1 MRQMILGRFPTPERN
16 LKRMSAS
23 RISRNGA
30 LVFLVAGNL
39 LTIPLFLYFSSKF
52 WAPLIKGGPGDGPA
66 GALLWGCLAFPWLA
80 AGAIINISIL
90 PKVITGIIHRKD
102 FKFLFIW
109 CVCILIF
116 LSTWVYDSSRQPG
129 DYLAPSRDSSLGQSG
144 HESRV
149 K

>member
-30 LVFLVAGNL
+30 LVFLVVGNL

-52 WAPLIKGGPGDGPA
+52 WAPLIKGGSGDSPA
-66 GALLWGCLAFPWLA
+66 DALLWGRVAFWLA
-80 AGAIINISIL
+80 AGVIINISIL
-90 PKVITGIIHRKD
+90 PKLIIGIPSHKD
-102 FKFLFIW
+102 FQFLFIW
-109 CVCILIF
+109 CACILIF
-116 LSTWVYDSSRQPG
+116 FSAWMYDSSRQPG